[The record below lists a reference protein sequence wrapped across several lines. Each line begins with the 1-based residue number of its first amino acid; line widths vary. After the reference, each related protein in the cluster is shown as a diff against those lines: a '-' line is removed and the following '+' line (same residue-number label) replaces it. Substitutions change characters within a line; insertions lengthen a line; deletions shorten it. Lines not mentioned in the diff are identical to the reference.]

1 MDLGSHRKAGAPSP
15 SRRTRSRVFNDW
27 RQPKIFAV
35 GEQKP
40 VKNQLSMPK
49 TFYTQYTEERPKWRL
64 ATTLPSC
71 TVPDQSL
78 TISEII
84 AKYTRHGLVPNSIT
98 KADQGGNVALE
109 PGLDPM
115 DEWNDVLASARAEA
129 ESAER
134 VAGPAGGEDNV
145 LPSGGA
151 GETGGASSAGEGGTN

>member
-1 MDLGSHRKAGAPSP
+1 ML
-15 SRRTRSRVFNDW
+15 
-27 RQPKIFAV
+27 
-35 GEQKP
+35 
-40 VKNQLSMPK
+40 K

-64 ATTLPSC
+64 NTTLPSC

-115 DEWNDVLASARAEA
+115 DEWNDVLEGARAEA
-129 ESAER
+129 AALDAAADVPETPAPESAE
-134 VAGPAGGEDNV
+134 
-145 LPSGGA
+145 
-151 GETGGASSAGEGGTN
+151 GGTE